1 MSDKKFI
8 ITKVGGQQN
17 REGNKSVIQLNIKKK
32 IDSISQTDSQEK
44 SQILIND
51 LIYNNNKLHEGK
63 YILLILF
70 IFILDTNNQ
79 ITMEKHLEVDVEA
92 KIKKIE
98 IILNKKNRMEDS
110 VKTENKKKIGK
121 IDKEKNL
128 INNEIKWK
136 QKGIERKQAEI
147 KMMQAEIERSQTE
160 IERNQ
165 TEIQELTTELAGKDE
180 EKKNIQE
187 GETIQ
192 LIEIGNE
199 IENEKNNYR
208 LGLMDDIEIKKTLK
222 GFKKN

>member
-1 MSDKKFI
+1 M
-8 ITKVGGQQN
+8 
-17 REGNKSVIQLNIKKK
+17 
-32 IDSISQTDSQEK
+32 
-44 SQILIND
+44 
-51 LIYNNNKLHEGK
+51 HEGK

-79 ITMEKHLEVDVEA
+79 ITMEKQLKIDVET
-92 KIKKIE
+92 KIKKIHS
-98 IILNKKNRMEDS
+98 ILKKKNRMEDS

-128 INNEIKWK
+128 INNEIKRK
-136 QKGIERKQAEI
+136 QKGIERKQTEI
-147 KMMQAEIERSQTE
+147 KMMQAEIERMKVE

-199 IENEKNNYR
+199 FEKEKNDYR
-208 LGLMDDIEIKKTLK
+208 LALMDDIEIKKTLK